1 MHNSESR
8 PIEWEP
14 GLTEAFL
21 FELHQVVSCLRF
33 SFFRATLLSLCVVL
47 LFSGGL
53 LANESD
59 DSVSG
64 NNINHAPF
72 NKKYILSESEVKW
85 IETHKEVSFTG
96 DPNWLPYEAFKK
108 DGSYVGIVADHLKL
122 IEKKTGLKFVPIPVS
137 SWSESIDIATKG
149 NVAVISGDAADVTLN
164 KKFHPVEAYSHNP
177 IVIIMDSQQN
187 YVDSLIEIKD
197 KKIAI
202 IRDYG
207 YTADIFICY
216 PGLTFVEV
224 DDIQMGLEGVSQ
236 GRFDALLATMALS
249 SYTIAEMGIHNVKV
263 VGKTPIIMDLTLF
276 VAKDQEVLH
285 SIINKTLK
293 SLTATESQSI
303 YQGWVRNSYVER
315 VDYSMAFKVS
325 AVLLLLLSVIIFWN
339 RRLQREITTRQKV
352 EKELIEAQHQAEAA
366 NRAKSEFLANM
377 SHEIRT
383 PMNAII
389 GMSKLALETGLNA
402 EQKSHIEKV
411 NHSSNSL
418 LGILNDILD
427 FSKIEAGKLELERID
442 FHLHSVFDDFINI
455 LELKAD
461 EKGLEIGYD
470 IDPDVP
476 RVLFG
481 DPLRIGQILINLA
494 NNGIKFTQDGSV
506 RISVKM
512 LKKRNK
518 KCVLQFCVAD
528 TGIGISFK
536 QQDKLFQPFSQLDSS
551 TSRQYG
557 GTGLGLSISKKLI
570 EMMGG
575 TIWVKSKP
583 GQGAEFYFTLLLQ
596 PGETDHL
603 PRKQKKD
610 IDDCIALLKGCKVLL
625 VEDNQFNQDLATILL
640 TRKGISVTTAD
651 NGAEALTILQ
661 NEEFDCV
668 LMDIQMPVMDG
679 YSASHEIR
687 KRSQWKELPIIALT
701 ANVMEGDREKAFAA
715 GMNSFIGKPLAE
727 EEMFRTMAK
736 CIAPKSVRNKKSR
749 FNGEV

>member
-1 MHNSESR
+1 MHKSESSL
-8 PIEWEP
+8 IECGA
-14 GLTEAFL
+14 GLPEAFL
-21 FELHQVVSCLRF
+21 FELSQDISCLRR
-33 SFFRATLLSLCVVL
+33 SIFRLTLLSLCVVL
-47 LFSGGL
+47 LFSGSI

-59 DSVSG
+59 DSVNC
-64 NNINHAPF
+64 NNINHVPF
-72 NKKYILSESEVKW
+72 NNRYILSEAEAQW
-85 IETHKEVSFTG
+85 LETHKEVSFTG
-96 DPNWLPYEAFKK
+96 DPNWLPYEAFKE

-122 IEKKTGLKFVPIPVS
+122 IEIKTGLKFTPIPVS
-137 SWSESIDIATKG
+137 SWSESVDIATKG
-149 NVAVISGDAADVTLN
+149 QVAVISGDAADVTLN
-164 KKFHPVEAYSHNP
+164 KNFIPVEPYSHNP

-187 YVDSLIEIKD
+187 YVDSLSEIKD
-197 KKIAI
+197 KRIAI

-207 YTADIFICY
+207 YTADVFMYYPDISFI
-216 PGLTFVEV
+216 EV
-224 DDIQMGLEGVSQ
+224 DDIQMGLEGVSL

-276 VAKDQEVLH
+276 VAKDKKILH

-293 SLTATESQSI
+293 SLTTVESQGI
-303 YQGWVRNSYVER
+303 YQGWARNNYVEK
-315 VDYSMAFKVS
+315 VDYRMAFTAS

-339 RRLQREITTRQKV
+339 RRLQREITTRQRA

-366 NRAKSEFLANM
+366 NHSKSEFLANM

-402 EQKSHIEKV
+402 EQRGHVEKV
-411 NHSSNSL
+411 FHSSKSL

-427 FSKIEAGKLELERID
+427 FSKIEAGKLDLERID

-470 IDPDVP
+470 IDPDIP
-476 RVLFG
+476 GVLFG

-494 NNGIKFTQDGSV
+494 NNGVKFTRDGSV
-506 RISVKM
+506 NISVKV
-512 LKKRNK
+512 LKKKNK
-518 KCVLQFCVAD
+518 KCLLQFCVAD

-575 TIWVKSKP
+575 TIWVKSEP
-583 GQGAEFYFTLLLQ
+583 GHGSEFYFTLLLQ
-596 PGETDHL
+596 AGEADQL
-603 PRKQKKD
+603 PRKQQKD
-610 IDDCIALLKGCKVLL
+610 IDDCVALLKGCEVLL
-625 VEDNQFNQDLATILL
+625 VEDNQFNQDLAMVLL

-661 NEEFDCV
+661 NREFDCV

-687 KRSQWKELPIIALT
+687 KRLQWKELPIIALT

-715 GMNSFIGKPLAE
+715 GMNAFISKPLAE
-727 EEMFRTMAK
+727 DEMFRTMAQW
-736 CIAPKSVRNKKSR
+736 ITPKPVGSEKRH
-749 FNGEV
+749 FEGEV